1 MSHQDSFR
9 PPHVPTM
16 CTKEEGKTRQ
26 SEREMADINLTIKKY
41 HLQDIEPLSLPVGSF
56 RNLPFGNLVGY
67 PTLQEALDSRESTR
81 QFFQSLAPEV
91 RAYFGNDPA
100 KFLDA
105 WDSGEQR
112 ELFEELKLLEPLPPE
127 VDQAAVAAAARK
139 ARVEEIAE
147 GVRSGSNKTPA

>member
-1 MSHQDSFR
+1 MHQDSFR

-41 HLQDIEPLSLPVGSF
+41 HLQDIEPLSLPVGAF

-67 PTLQEALDSRESTR
+67 PTLQEALDARAAT
-81 QFFQSLAPEV
+81 QNFFQSLPPEA
-91 RAYFGNDPA
+91 RALFGNDPA
-100 KFLDA
+100 RFLDA

-127 VDQAAVAAAARK
+127 VDQAAVDAAAREK
-139 ARVEEIAE
+139 RVEEMAE
-147 GVRSGSNKTPA
+147 AVRRGTKAPSP